1 MSQRARGDINLEV
14 AISCDT
20 SDAPTFIRFKLEGDC
35 ASAEELITLRRALIR
50 AGQLTAKSCVLV
62 DLRGAN
68 TLPELQELLDAFQ
81 VDGVWPICRAFVV
94 KNEVQ
99 YAMARQLQSALSA
112 QTTINQIFRDEAPAM
127 EWLAALAARTH
138 SIRA

>member
-1 MSQRARGDINLEV
+1 M

-20 SDAPTFIRFKLEGDC
+20 SDAPTFIRFKLEDDC
-35 ASAEELITLRRALIR
+35 ASADELISLRRALIR

-62 DLRGAN
+62 DLRSAN
-68 TLPELQELLDAFQ
+68 TFPDLQDLLAAFD
-81 VDGVWPICRAFVV
+81 VDGLWPFCRAFIVN
-94 KNEVQ
+94 NESQ
-99 YAMARQLQSALSA
+99 YAMARQLQSALRT

-127 EWLAALAARTH
+127 EWLAALAARSH

>member
-1 MSQRARGDINLEV
+1 M

-20 SDAPTFIRFKLEGDC
+20 SEAPTFVRFKLEDDC
-35 ASAEELITLRRALIR
+35 ASAEELIALRRALIR

-62 DLRGAN
+62 DLRSAN
-68 TLPELQELLDAFQ
+68 TLPELQELLEAFQ
-81 VDGVWPICRAFVV
+81 VDAVWPICRAFVV

-99 YAMARQLQSALSA
+99 YAMARQLQSALRA
-112 QTTINQIFRDEAPAM
+112 QTTINQIFRDEAPAL
-127 EWLAALAARTH
+127 EWLAALSARAH